1 MPKVGAK
8 PGAAKNAAHLLI
20 TVGKPKSPYI
30 ADGLAD
36 YVSRLKAY
44 GGCQLMHLKA
54 ERAAKGK
61 SPAQLMAAEAKRI
74 LDALE
79 PRDVLWALDRI
90 GADWSSR
97 KWATELNKVRE
108 SGLPRLCLV
117 IGGAE
122 GLDQSVLQRARA
134 RISLGSPTLAH
145 EMAALVAM
153 EQLYRAH
160 TILAGTPY
168 HR

>member
-1 MPKVGAK
+1 MPKKGGTGGGK
-8 PGAAKNAAHLLI
+8 TAAHALI

-36 YVSRLKAY
+36 YAGRLKAY
-44 GGCQLMHLKA
+44 GGCNLIHLRA

-61 SPAQLMAAEAKRI
+61 ASAELMAAEASRI
-74 LDALE
+74 LAALE
-79 PRDVLWALDRI
+79 PHDVLWVLDRT
-90 GADWSSR
+90 GTNWSSK
-97 KWATELNKVRE
+97 KWAAELNKVRE

-122 GLDQSVLQRARA
+122 GLDQSVLQRAQA
-134 RISLGSPTLAH
+134 RVSLGSPTLAH

>member
-1 MPKVGAK
+1 MAKAGAGK
-8 PGAAKNAAHLLI
+8 AAAHLLI

-30 ADGLAD
+30 ATGLTD
-36 YVSRLKAY
+36 YAGRLKAY
-44 GGCQLMHLKA
+44 GGCEILHLKA

-61 SPAQLMAAEAKRI
+61 SPQELMAAEAERI
-74 LDALE
+74 LGALT
-79 PRDVLWALDRI
+79 PREAVWALDRK
-90 GADWSSR
+90 GKAWSS
-97 KWATELNKVRE
+97 KQWAAELNKVRE
-108 SGLPRLCLV
+108 SGLPRLVLV

-122 GLDQSVLQRARA
+122 GLDGSVLQRAQA
-134 RISLGSPTLAH
+134 GISLGSLTLAH
-145 EMAALVAM
+145 EMAALVAL

>member
-1 MPKVGAK
+1 MGKAGVK
-8 PGAAKNAAHLLI
+8 PGAKDAAHRLI

-30 ADGLAD
+30 AQGLAD
-36 YVSRLKAY
+36 YADRLKVY
-44 GGCQLMHLKA
+44 GGCQLLHLKA

-61 SPAQLMAAEAKRI
+61 TPDQLMAAEAGRI
-74 LDALE
+74 LEALT
-79 PRDVLWALDRI
+79 PRDVLWALDRT
-90 GADWSSR
+90 GAAWSSK

-108 SGLPRLCLV
+108 SGLPRLCLL

-122 GLDQSVLQRARA
+122 GLDRGVLQRAQA
-134 RISLGSPTLAH
+134 IISLGSLTLAH
-145 EMAALVAM
+145 EMAALVAL

>member
-1 MPKVGAK
+1 MGKA
-8 PGAAKNAAHLLI
+8 GAAKQAAHLLI

-36 YVSRLKAY
+36 YAHRLKAY
-44 GGCQLMHLKA
+44 GGCNLLHLKA
-54 ERAAKGK
+54 ERAAKGTP
-61 SPAQLMAAEAKRI
+61 PAQLMIAEAGRI
-74 LDALE
+74 LAALE
-79 PRDVLWALDRI
+79 PRDVLWALDRN
-90 GADWSSR
+90 GKAWSSK
-97 KWATELNKVRE
+97 KWAAELNKVRE

-122 GLDQSVLQRARA
+122 GLDGSVLQRAHA

-145 EMAALVAM
+145 EMAALVCL

>member
-1 MPKVGAK
+1 MGKA
-8 PGAAKNAAHLLI
+8 GAAKQAAHLLI

-30 ADGLAD
+30 SSGLND

-44 GGCQLMHLKA
+44 GGCRILHLKA

-61 SPAQLMAAEAKRI
+61 AQRELMAAEARRI
-74 LDALE
+74 LAALE
-79 PRDVLWALDRI
+79 PRDVVWVLDRK
-90 GADWSSR
+90 GKAWSS
-97 KWATELNKVRE
+97 KQWAAELNKVRE
-108 SGLPRLCLV
+108 SGLPRLVLV

-122 GLDQSVLQRARA
+122 GLDGSVLQRAQA
-134 RISLGSPTLAH
+134 KISLGSPTLAH
-145 EMAALVAM
+145 EMAALVAL

>member
-1 MPKVGAK
+1 MARAGVKDS
-8 PGAAKNAAHLLI
+8 AHRLI

-30 ADGLAD
+30 AQGLAD
-36 YVSRLKAY
+36 YAGRLKAY
-44 GGCQLMHLKA
+44 GGCQLLHLKA

-61 SPAQLMAAEAKRI
+61 TPARLMAAEGQRI
-74 LDALE
+74 LEALT
-79 PRDVLWALDRI
+79 PRDVLWALDRT
-90 GADWSSR
+90 GAAWSSK

-122 GLDQSVLQRARA
+122 GLDQSVLQRAQA
-134 RISLGSPTLAH
+134 SLSLGSLTLAH
-145 EMAALVAM
+145 EMAALVTL

-160 TILAGTPY
+160 TILAGRPY

>member
-1 MPKVGAK
+1 MAKGGAQTGGK
-8 PGAAKNAAHLLI
+8 AAAHLLL
-20 TVGKPKSPYI
+20 TMGKPKSPYI
-30 ADGLAD
+30 AHGLAD
-36 YVSRLKAY
+36 YTARLKAY
-44 GGCQLMHLKA
+44 GGCKVLHLKA

-61 SPAQLMAAEAKRI
+61 SPQELMAAEAKRI
-74 LDALE
+74 LEALT
-79 PRDVLWALDRI
+79 PRDAVWALDRK
-90 GADWSSR
+90 GAAWSSR

-108 SGLPRLCLV
+108 SGLPRLALV

-122 GLDQSVLQRARA
+122 GLDPTVLGRAQA
-134 RISLGSPTLAH
+134 AISLGSITLAH
-145 EMAALVAM
+145 EMAALLAL

>member
-1 MPKVGAK
+1 MPKAGGRRGGKVSA
-8 PGAAKNAAHLLI
+8 LCLI

-30 ADGLAD
+30 AEGLTD
-36 YVSRLKAY
+36 YAGRLKAY
-44 GGCQLMHLKA
+44 GGCNLIHLKA

-61 SPAQLMAAEAKRI
+61 TPAQLMAAEAGRI
-74 LDALE
+74 LAALE
-79 PRDVLWALDRI
+79 PRDVLWALDRT
-90 GADWSSR
+90 GSNWSSK
-97 KWATELNKVRE
+97 KWAAELNKVRE

-122 GLDQSVLQRARA
+122 GLDGSVLQRAQA
-134 RISLGSPTLAH
+134 QISLGSPTLAH
-145 EMAALVAM
+145 EMAALVVM

>member
-1 MPKVGAK
+1 MAKAGAK
-8 PGAAKNAAHLLI
+8 AGSKAAAHLLI
-20 TVGKPKSPYI
+20 TMGKPKSPYI

-36 YVSRLKAY
+36 YAGRMKAY
-44 GGCQLMHLKA
+44 GGCGLVHLKA

-61 SPAQLMAAEAKRI
+61 PPAQLMAAEAQRI
-74 LDALE
+74 LGALE
-79 PRDVLWALDRI
+79 TRDVLWALDRT
-90 GADWSSR
+90 GADWSSK
-97 KWATELNKVRE
+97 KWAEELNKVRE

-122 GLDQSVLQRARA
+122 GLDATVLKRAQA
-134 RISLGSPTLAH
+134 RVSLGSPTLAH
-145 EMAALVAM
+145 EMAALVAL